1 MTNIVKILKSKGE
14 RYIIYKH
21 HKYIIKDKKTRT
33 NKILKRL
40 EKIIKLLSQKRV
52 IQMIKKSPE
61 LYAKRP
67 PNPEISQGEFVNSI
81 LKATPELLKDLKI
94 GGNERVH
101 MLEEKVLKEEEEAK
115 TKKAALESFR
125 LSLKVYYPLLHQ
137 LGFNTARPEILRKE
151 VIEDPEIYQIFSSGL
166 GPPAKRAKLQEIID
180 ERIHGRVERPV
191 ASSSTA
197 PEEPYVSPEDEI
209 PDTPESKAKSRKGR
223 KKKPLTVDDLRSV
236 GESLGSGKL
245 SKGLTN
251 IEIDEIMKNHPG
263 YSGTVSIDQ
272 LKVPKGSSF
281 NFIMNTA
288 EFPKDGH
295 WIGIHGDKN
304 TLEYY
309 DSFGDHPSE
318 EFIKKMSILMKKYTK
333 NLVQFK
339 INSVP
344 SQRNDSYRC
353 GYHAINFLLKR
364 GEGKSFSEATGY
376 KPKSN
381 VKSGEKE
388 AIKLEKQFGNL

>member
-1 MTNIVKILKSKGE
+1 MTNSVKILKSKGE
-14 RYIIYKH
+14 RYIIYKNN
-21 HKYIIKDKKTRT
+21 KYIIKDKKTRT

-52 IQMIKKSPE
+52 IQMIKKSPD

-101 MLEEKVLKEEEEAK
+101 MLEEKVLKEEEAAK
-115 TKKAALESFR
+115 TKKVELESFR
-125 LSLKVYYPLLHQ
+125 LSLKVYYPLLQQ

-180 ERIHGRVERPV
+180 ERIHGRVDRPV

-209 PDTPESKAKSRKGR
+209 PDTPESKAKTRKGR
-223 KKKPLTVDDLRSV
+223 KKKQLTKDDYKEAA
-236 GESLGSGKL
+236 ESLGSGKL
-245 SKGLTN
+245 AKGLTN

-263 YSGTVSIDQ
+263 YSGTISIDQ
-272 LKVPKGSSF
+272 LKVPKGSMFS
-281 NFIMNTA
+281 FIMNTM
-288 EFPKDGH
+288 EFPLDGH
-295 WIGIHGDKN
+295 WIAVHGDKN

-353 GYHAINFLLKR
+353 GYHAIKFLLKR
-364 GEGKSFSEATGY
+364 QAGESFQQATGY
-376 KPKSN
+376 KPESN
-381 VKSGEKE
+381 VKRGEKE
-388 AIKLEKQFGNL
+388 AMKLEKQFGNL